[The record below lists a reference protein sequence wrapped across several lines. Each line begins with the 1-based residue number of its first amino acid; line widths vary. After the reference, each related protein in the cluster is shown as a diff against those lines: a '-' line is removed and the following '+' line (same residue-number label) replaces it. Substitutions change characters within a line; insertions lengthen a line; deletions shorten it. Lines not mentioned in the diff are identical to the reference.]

1 VDSHSSAMR
10 VTAHL

>member
-1 VDSHSSAMR
+1 MR